1 MRYNPRMIGD
11 KDNVRYAL
19 VQKGERTLYVVGLN
33 PSTADDKKADLTMT
47 KIMGFAEKNGYDG
60 FVMFNLYPQRST
72 YPKRLQEEKDETLY
86 TKNLDTIK
94 KYLSEEVN
102 PTVLLCYGN
111 NVRIRHYLKESVVD
125 LVNICKHYEAKI
137 VCIGA
142 TKSGNPKH
150 PSRTAYGFFVDYM
163 I

>member
-1 MRYNPRMIGD
+1 MIGD

-33 PSTADDKKADLTMT
+33 PSTANDKKADLTMT

-72 YPKRLQEEKDETLY
+72 YPKGLQEEKDETLY

-102 PTVLLCYGN
+102 PTV
-111 NVRIRHYLKESVVD
+111 SVLWKQCSYSV
-125 LVNICKHYEAKI
+125 LFERKCGGHCK
-137 VCIGA
+137 
-142 TKSGNPKH
+142 
-150 PSRTAYGFFVDYM
+150 YM
-163 I
+163 QTLWS